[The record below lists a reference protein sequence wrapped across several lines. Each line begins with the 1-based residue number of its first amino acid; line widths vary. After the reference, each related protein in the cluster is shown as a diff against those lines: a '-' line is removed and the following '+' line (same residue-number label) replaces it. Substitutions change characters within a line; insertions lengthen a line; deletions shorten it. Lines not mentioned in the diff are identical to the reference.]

1 MGQTYGNISSTDPMA
16 SIFNPAYLGF
26 FSKNQNFGFSYSKV
40 NWLPQLAN
48 DLYHKC
54 FSLNFGY
61 SNKNTPITLGIGYH
75 HVYLDLGK
83 LILTNE
89 TGAIIGDAESN
100 EKADVL
106 SVSALFDY
114 YFLASFGF
122 SYKFIRSNLA
132 LSSDVA
138 GMQDIK
144 ASANAFDFGL
154 ALKFP
159 LFDIYSKKAGRQI
172 YALPHV
178 TPFLNPG
185 FSYSVTNIGDEI
197 SYDQTHSDPL
207 PRMVYTGINL
217 AAGLKY
223 TKTTYPFNIISF
235 GWAREANDVLVDWK
249 GGSFDYLSLFSD
261 INLVDNI
268 LFGKQD
274 ATIAVNSG
282 WELGIA
288 EIFFLRKGSSL
299 YEEADVD
306 ISCNG
311 WSINFMQPIR
321 LLFECV
327 NIKSEGL
334 WFKFLN
340 KVDIELHRSEYQ
352 TRGWHPLDDNR
363 FNGVTIKMKNMF
375 TW

>member
-1 MGQTYGNISSTDPMA
+1 M
-16 SIFNPAYLGF
+16 
-26 FSKNQNFGFSYSKV
+26 
-40 NWLPQLAN
+40 
-48 DLYHKC
+48 
-54 FSLNFGY
+54 
-61 SNKNTPITLGIGYH
+61 
-75 HVYLDLGK
+75 
-83 LILTNE
+83 
-89 TGAIIGDAESN
+89 
-100 EKADVL
+100 L
-106 SVSALFDY
+106 SFSALFDY
-114 YFLASFGF
+114 YVLASFGV
-122 SYKFIRSNLA
+122 SYKFIESNLA

-159 LFDIYSKKAGRQI
+159 LFDIYSQKAGRQI

-185 FSYSVTNIGDEI
+185 FSYSVINIGDEI
-197 SYDQTHSDPL
+197 SFDQTHSDPL

-223 TKTTYPFNIISF
+223 TKTNYPFNILSF
-235 GWAREANDVLVDWK
+235 GWAREAKDLLVDWK
-249 GGSFDYLSLFSD
+249 GGNIDYLSLFNG

-274 ATIAVNSG
+274 ANIVVNSG

-288 EIFFLRKGSSL
+288 DVFFLRKGSYL
-299 YEEADVD
+299 DNEGDVD
-306 ISCNG
+306 LDCSG

-321 LLFECV
+321 LMFEFA
-327 NIKSEGL
+327 NIKNEGI

-352 TRGWHPLDDNR
+352 TKGWHPLDDNR

-375 TW
+375 AW